1 MHLSKGTNVRMQRRA
16 FMVLVILVF
25 AGFLLMLIKLAHLQ
39 FFQGEFLRKRASEQ
53 QMADTKI
60 SAQRGTIYDRN
71 MKPLA
76 QSATVWNVVFEPA
89 YINSDEKKKII
100 CDGLS
105 EILNI
110 DKEKLMELAGKKS
123 CYTII
128 KKKIECDIKDK
139 IIDFKLKN
147 DISSGIRLIEDYKRY
162 YPCGSF
168 AAPVLGFTGV
178 DGQGL
183 AGVEAY
189 YDSTLRGEPG
199 KILTAKNAIGTE
211 MPFEYEQMVPPKKGH
226 SLKLCI
232 DETIQRFMEKNLE
245 EGVINHKVKNRAAA
259 IAMDVRTGE
268 ILGMAVKGDFDPNEP
283 FKIADQE
290 EAERIDA
297 LPSEE
302 KAQAKSEALSRQ
314 WRNKAVSDTY
324 YPGSVFKMITASMGL
339 ELDVVNEQSTFTCTG
354 AIKPCDG
361 AQSIRCHKRGGHGTQ
376 NFTEALCHSCNP
388 AFITLGL
395 RVGTENFF
403 KFYKAFGFH
412 NKTNID
418 LPGESSDLFFSADG
432 KMTKTDLAVASMGQ
446 NFGITPLQMLTAAAA
461 IANGGNIVQP
471 HIVKEVL
478 DENGNIVRS
487 IEPTIKRKVISEKT
501 SKRVTAMMLE
511 NATHG
516 SAKNAYVPGYRVA
529 GKTGTSEKIGLST
542 PGQKDY
548 ISSFCGFAPADNP
561 KIVMLVFFDTP
572 KGEFYYGSAVA
583 APVFAKIMEE
593 VLPYMGI
600 EKIYTEE
607 ELKKLDISVPNLI
620 GKNISEAR
628 SEITNNSLIPKIV
641 GDGEKVIAQIPSP
654 SEKISRG
661 GTVVIY
667 TDAESKNSTVKVPKL
682 TGMSV
687 FEANKTAASCGL
699 NIKVI
704 GTNLSDSAVVSSA
717 QSIAPGEEVSL
728 GTTVTVT
735 FIHQDGIT

>member
-1 MHLSKGTNVRMQRRA
+1 MSKGPNVRMQRRA
-16 FMVLVILVF
+16 FIVLVALVF
-25 AGFLLMLIKLAHLQ
+25 AGFFLMLIKLAHLQ
-39 FFQGEFLRKRASEQ
+39 FFQGEFLRKKASEQ
-53 QMADTKI
+53 QLADTKI

-89 YINSDEKKKII
+89 YISSDEKKKII

-105 EILNI
+105 EILDI
-110 DKEKLMELAGKKS
+110 DKEKLTELANKKS

-147 DISSGIRLIEDYKRY
+147 NISSGIRLIEDYKRY

-168 AAPVLGFTGV
+168 AAHVLGFTGV

-183 AGVEAY
+183 AGIEAY
-189 YDSTLRGEPG
+189 YDSTLKGEPG

-211 MPFEYEQMVPPKKGH
+211 MPFEYEQMVPPKKGQ

-232 DETIQRFMEKNLE
+232 DETIQRIMEKNLE
-245 EGVINHKVKNRAAA
+245 EGVINHKVKNRAAS
-259 IAMDVRTGE
+259 IAMDVQTGE
-268 ILGMAVKGDFDPNEP
+268 ILGMAVKGDFNPNKP
-283 FKIADQE
+283 FEIADQE
-290 EAERIDA
+290 EAERINA
-297 LPSEE
+297 LPPEE
-302 KAQAKSEALSRQ
+302 KSQAKSKALSCQ

-361 AQSIRCHKRGGHGTQ
+361 AQFIRCHKRGGHGIQ

-432 KMTKTDLAVASMGQ
+432 KMTQTDLAVASMGQ

-471 HIVKEVL
+471 HIVKEIL
-478 DENGNIVRS
+478 DENGNIVKS

-561 KIVMLVFFDTP
+561 RIVVLVFFDTP

-583 APVFAKIMEE
+583 APVFSKIMKE

-607 ELKKLDISVPNLI
+607 ELEKLDISVPNLI
-620 GKNISEAR
+620 GKNVSEAR
-628 SEITNNSLIPKIV
+628 NEAINSHLLPKIV
-641 GDGEKVIAQIPSP
+641 GNGEKVIAQIPS
-654 SEKISRG
+654 SSKKISRG
-661 GTVVIY
+661 GTIVIY
-667 TDAESKNSTVKVPKL
+667 TDTESKNSTVKVPKL
-682 TGMSV
+682 TGISMLEV
-687 FEANKTAASCGL
+687 NKTAASYGL
-699 NIKVI
+699 NIKII
-704 GTNLSDSAVVSSA
+704 GTNLSDPSVVSSA
-717 QSIAPGEEVSL
+717 QSIAPGTEVSL

>member
-1 MHLSKGTNVRMQRRA
+1 MKRRS
-16 FMVLVILVF
+16 FIVLAILVF
-25 AGFLLMLIKLAHLQ
+25 AGFSLLALRLLYVQ
-39 FFQGEFLRKRASEQ
+39 FFQGEYLRKMASGQ
-53 QMADTKI
+53 QMADTKV

-76 QSATVWNVVFEPA
+76 QSATVWNVVLEPA
-89 YINSDEKKKII
+89 YIDSEEKRKTI

-105 EILNI
+105 DILGI
-110 DKEKLMELAGKKS
+110 EKEKLNQLSKTKS
-123 CYTII
+123 CYTVV
-128 KKKIECDIKDK
+128 KKKVEGDIKDQ
-139 IIDFKLKN
+139 IVNFKVENK
-147 DISSGIRLIEDYKRY
+147 ISSGIRLIEDYKRY

-168 AAPVLGFTGV
+168 AAPVLGFTGA
-178 DGQGL
+178 DSQGL

-189 YDSTLRGEPG
+189 YDSTLKGEPG

-211 MPFEYEQMVPPKKGH
+211 MPFEYEQMIPAKKGH
-226 SLKLCI
+226 SLKLCL
-232 DETIQRFMEKNLE
+232 DETIQKFMEKNLE
-245 EGVINHKVKNRAAA
+245 EGVRNHKVRNRAAA
-259 IAMDVRTGE
+259 IAMDVQTGE

-283 FKIADQE
+283 FKIADPE
-290 EAERIDA
+290 EESRINSLPEEERQ
-297 LPSEE
+297 
-302 KAQAKSEALSRQ
+302 KAKSEALSKQ

-324 YPGSVFKMITASMGL
+324 YPGSVFKMVTASMGL

-354 AIKPCDG
+354 AITPCDG

-395 RVGTENFF
+395 RIGTENFF

-412 NKTNID
+412 SKTGID

-432 KMTKTDLAVASMGQ
+432 KMSQTDLAVASMGQ

-471 HIVKEVL
+471 HIVKEIL
-478 DENGNIVRS
+478 DENGNIVKS
-487 IEPTIKRKVISEKT
+487 IEPTVKRKAISERT
-501 SKRVTAMMLE
+501 CTRVTSMMLE

-516 SAKNAYVPGYRVA
+516 SAKNAYVQGYRVA

-561 KIVMLVFFDTP
+561 KIAMLVFFDTP
-572 KGEFYYGSAVA
+572 KGDLYYGSAVA
-583 APVFAKIMEE
+583 APVFSKIMQD

-607 ELKKLDISVPNLI
+607 ELKKLDSHVPNMV
-620 GKNISEAR
+620 GKSVSEAK
-628 SEITNNSLIPKIV
+628 SEAISNSLTPKIV
-641 GDGEKVIAQIPSP
+641 GSGETVIAQIPSP
-654 SEKISRG
+654 SDKIPQG
-661 GTVVIY
+661 GTIVLY
-667 TDAESKNSTVKVPKL
+667 TDAESKNSVVKVPEL
-682 TGMSV
+682 TGLSV
-687 FEANKTAASCGL
+687 FEANKTASSVGL
-699 NIKVI
+699 NIKVAGADI
-704 GTNLSDSAVVSSA
+704 SDSSVISSA
-717 QSIAPGEEVSL
+717 QSIAPETEVTP
-728 GTTVTVT
+728 GTTITVT